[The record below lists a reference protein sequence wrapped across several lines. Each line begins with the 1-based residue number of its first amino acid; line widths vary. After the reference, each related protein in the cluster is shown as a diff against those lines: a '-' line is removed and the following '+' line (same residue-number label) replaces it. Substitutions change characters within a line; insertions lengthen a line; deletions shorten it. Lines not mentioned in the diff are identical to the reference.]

1 MAKNKMKAAYK
12 KAATEVK
19 EIKEVQ
25 VTAETQAQFI
35 NIPGVTPAP
44 AEAPKMR
51 ITVQGAAHNPA
62 ALEFPTDKWGLT
74 RDVKMS
80 MIQMSAR
87 VCGSEEKYKLA
98 METLGILTQYLTD
111 RYTKDNA
118 DRNA

>member
-1 MAKNKMKAAYK
+1 MAKNKMKAAA
-12 KAATEVK
+12 KAAKK
-19 EIKEVQ
+19 EIKVQ
-25 VTAETQAQFI
+25 EAQVPETQAQFI

-44 AEAPKMR
+44 DEAPKMR

-87 VCGSEEKYKLA
+87 VCGSDEKYKLA

-118 DRNA
+118 DRNV